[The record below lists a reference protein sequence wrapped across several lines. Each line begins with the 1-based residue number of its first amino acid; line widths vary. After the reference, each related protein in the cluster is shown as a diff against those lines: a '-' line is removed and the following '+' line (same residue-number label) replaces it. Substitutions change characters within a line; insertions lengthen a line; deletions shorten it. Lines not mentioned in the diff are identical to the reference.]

1 MNSIQNGK
9 YIFTEEKVRAFSS
22 NQNALTVA
30 EIATKTEEQQRTRN
44 YIARYN
50 GLEGV
55 ARIAKIFN
63 DCKKAIS
70 DYIVS
75 QEVVNVMSVRVGI
88 GSKFNVLDEN
98 GSPKLDEEGNN
109 VTYVSDKEETYLVV
123 DFDKNGS
130 AVLVRSPLGDILN
143 MAVTKEDKQRLNA
156 LLNDVCNVLVE
167 SVSIDRLQYIYLIQL
182 PDKQIEEKYKQHIN
196 AYLFCEVETK
206 DSFRRSLLPIL
217 QSALINHI
225 TYSGKDLIQI
235 MNDKC
240 YNSFFQSLVITLNKE
255 AIPKKAKK
263 CDIKALKSYI
273 IEQITE
279 RTAAELEEL
288 ITKVLNEFN

>member
-206 DSFRRSLLPIL
+206 IVSEGHFYQSF
-217 QSALINHI
+217 
-225 TYSGKDLIQI
+225 
-235 MNDKC
+235 
-240 YNSFFQSLVITLNKE
+240 
-255 AIPKKAKK
+255 
-263 CDIKALKSYI
+263 
-273 IEQITE
+273 
-279 RTAAELEEL
+279 
-288 ITKVLNEFN
+288 KVH